1 MMMMIYASV
10 CQTAVLVTGQYFYAE
25 LVVLCILEVAKTI
38 ASIIAPTHG
47 VDTIPTRSKHTS

>member
-1 MMMMIYASV
+1 MMIYASV
-10 CQTAVLVTGQYFYAE
+10 CQPAVLVTGQYFYAE